1 MIDYKRAA
9 PQPSWDHHPPGPKE
23 ASNRHLI
30 DDPIPALPFE
40 ITSEAIDE
48 CFRNIKNPK
57 DLALGT
63 AISFISLSVQGLH
76 DARSPLGQ
84 ICPTSL
90 PLIVSAGSGVGKTP
104 YLNKMGGGLFNYQK
118 EILANR
124 DLELKKFKHAHAI
137 WSEILK
143 AHKSELRSLVKDGAN
158 TDEIIEVISDHYL
171 NEPKEPMKLGF
182 LYEDTTE
189 PALYGNM
196 NGGLQSAGWI
206 SSEASGIMNSSAFHH
221 FDKLNAIMGGDGVRV
236 ERASR
241 ESYYLSDVRVSLCL
255 MIQPSV
261 LKSFENK
268 RGEAARGTG
277 FFARC
282 LFINSKS
289 TQGTRIF
296 DGTEQTWSACER
308 FRARTVELYKSYVEK
323 FSRGNFARE
332 EIRLSDR
339 AAAIWIETRNE
350 IEKQM
355 LEGGRYAWAP
365 DHASKLAEVMLRLAV
380 NFHVFEGR
388 EGDVSET
395 TMRASIEL
403 GYWFSR
409 QFEKMFSPETKL
421 ANDASEFHAW
431 LRSKYDEDNT
441 RRFDRTYIG
450 RYGPS
455 GLRGDPEYL
464 ELIYDKLKN
473 DRLIRIIT
481 EGRAKIILLN

>member
-9 PQPSWDHHPPGPKE
+9 PQPSWNDVPLGPKE

-48 CFRNIKNPK
+48 CVRNLKNPK
-57 DLALGT
+57 DLALCT
-63 AISFISLSVQGLH
+63 ALTFISLSVQGLH

-84 ICPTSL
+84 IFPTSL
-90 PLIVSAGSGVGKTP
+90 SFIASASSGVGKTP
-104 YLNKMGGGLFNYQK
+104 YLNKMGGGLFSYQK

-124 DLELKKFKHAHAI
+124 DIELKKFKCEHAI

-143 AHKSELRSLVKDGAN
+143 AHKSELRSLVKEGAN
-158 TDEIIEVISDHYL
+158 TDDIAEVIADHYSK
-171 NEPKEPMKLGF
+171 EPKEPMKLGF
-182 LYEDTTE
+182 FYEDTTE
-189 PALYGNM
+189 PALFGNM

-206 SSEASGIMNSSAFHH
+206 SSEASGIINSSALRQY
-221 FDKLNAIMGGDGVRV
+221 DKINAVISGDGVRV

-241 ESYYLSDVRVSLCL
+241 ESYYLSDVRISLCL

-296 DGTEQTWSACER
+296 DGLEQSWTACER

-323 FSRGNFARE
+323 FSRGSFARE
-332 EIRLSDR
+332 EISLSDR
-339 AAAIWIETRNE
+339 AAEIWIETRNE

-365 DHASKLAEVMLRLAV
+365 DHASKLADMMIRLAV

-409 QFEKMFSPETKL
+409 QFERMFSPEAKL
-421 ANDASEFHAW
+421 ENDASELHAW
-431 LRSKYDEDNT
+431 LRSKYDKNSS

-450 RYGPS
+450 RYCPY
-455 GLRGDPEYL
+455 GLRRDPKYL
-464 ELIYDKLKN
+464 ELIYDKLEN

-481 EGRAKIILLN
+481 EGKAKIILLN

>member
-9 PQPSWDHHPPGPKE
+9 PQPSWNDVPLGPKE

-48 CFRNIKNPK
+48 CVRNLKNPK
-57 DLALGT
+57 DLALCT
-63 AISFISLSVQGLH
+63 ALTFISLSVQGLH

-84 ICPTSL
+84 IFPTSL
-90 PLIVSAGSGVGKTP
+90 LFIASASSGVGKTP
-104 YLNKMGGGLFNYQK
+104 YLNKMGGGLFSYQK

-124 DLELKKFKHAHAI
+124 DIELKKFKCEHAI

-143 AHKSELRSLVKDGAN
+143 AHKSELRSLVKEGAN
-158 TDEIIEVISDHYL
+158 TDDIAEVIADHYSK
-171 NEPKEPMKLGF
+171 EPKEPMKLGF
-182 LYEDTTE
+182 FYEDTTE
-189 PALYGNM
+189 PALFGNM

-206 SSEASGIMNSSAFHH
+206 SSEASGIINSSALRQY
-221 FDKLNAIMGGDGVRV
+221 DKINAVISGDGVRV

-241 ESYYLSDVRVSLCL
+241 ESYYLSDVRISLCL

-296 DGTEQTWSACER
+296 DGLEQSWTACER

-323 FSRGNFARE
+323 FSRGSFARE
-332 EIRLSDR
+332 EISLSDR
-339 AAAIWIETRNE
+339 AAEIWIETRNE

-365 DHASKLAEVMLRLAV
+365 DHASKLADMMIRLAV

-403 GYWFSR
+403 GFWFSR
-409 QFEKMFSPETKL
+409 QFERMFSPETKL
-421 ANDASEFHAW
+421 ENDASELHAW
-431 LRSKYDEDNT
+431 LRSKYEKDSSK
-441 RRFDRTYIG
+441 RFDRTYIG
-450 RYGPS
+450 RHCPS
-455 GLRGDPEYL
+455 RLRDPKYL
-464 ELIYDKLKN
+464 ELIYDKLEN
-473 DRLIRIIT
+473 DRLIKVIT
-481 EGRAKIILLN
+481 EGKAKIILLN

>member
-9 PQPSWDHHPPGPKE
+9 PQPSWGNISLGPKE
-23 ASNRHLI
+23 ASNWHLF

-40 ITSEAIDE
+40 ITSEAIEE
-48 CFRNIKNPK
+48 CVRNLKNPK
-57 DLALGT
+57 DLALCT
-63 AISFISLSVQGLH
+63 ALTFISLSVQGLH

-84 ICPTSL
+84 TFPTSL
-90 PLIVSAGSGVGKTP
+90 LFIASASSGVGKTP
-104 YLNKMGGGLFNYQK
+104 YLNKMGGGLFSYQK

-124 DLELKKFKHAHAI
+124 DIELKKFKCEHAI

-143 AHKSELRSLVKDGAN
+143 AHKSELRRLVKEGAE
-158 TDEIIEVISDHYL
+158 TGSISEVIANHYL

-189 PALYGNM
+189 PALFGNM

-206 SSEASGIMNSSAFHH
+206 SSEASGIVHSSAFRH
-221 FDKLNAIMGGDGVRV
+221 FDKINAVISGDGVRV

-255 MIQPSV
+255 MIQPSI

-268 RGEAARGTG
+268 RGETARGTG

-296 DGTEQTWSACER
+296 DGVEQSWPACER
-308 FRARTVELYKSYVEK
+308 FRARSVELYKSYVEN
-323 FSRGNFARE
+323 FSRGKFARV
-332 EIRLSDR
+332 EIRLTDR
-339 AAAIWIETRNE
+339 AAEIWIETRNE

-355 LEGGRYAWAP
+355 LEGGRYSWAP
-365 DHASKLAEVMLRLAV
+365 DHASKLAEIMIRLAV

-409 QFEKMFSPETKL
+409 QFERMFSPETKL
-421 ANDASEFHAW
+421 QNDASELHAW
-431 LRSKYDEDNT
+431 LRSKYNENCS

-450 RYGPS
+450 RHCPY
-455 GLRGDPEYL
+455 GLRDPKQL
-464 ELIYDKLKN
+464 ELIYEKLI
-473 DRLIRIIT
+473 DDGMIRMVT
-481 EGRAKIILLN
+481 EGRSKIVLLN